1 MQKTVTIIAKQFV
14 PQINTWHD
22 ESCYDRASGFQEGS
36 GYA

>member
-1 MQKTVTIIAKQFV
+1 MQKTVKIIAKQTM

-22 ESCYDRASGFQEGS
+22 ESYYDRASGFQEGS